1 VREDWLSASVV
12 NHTVLADLAI
22 WQPIFSL
29 SCHTWY
35 YYYYY
40 YLKSNDLS
48 DTITRQQLQGHLTK
62 STDNVALL
70 MLTVLLSISR
80 DSARLPSAK

>member
-1 VREDWLSASVV
+1 MVSVFLD
-12 NHTVLADLAI
+12 TV
-22 WQPIFSL
+22 
-29 SCHTWY
+29 
-35 YYYYY
+35 YYYY

-48 DTITRQQLQGHLTK
+48 DTITRQQK

-70 MLTVLLSISR
+70 VLRVLLSISR